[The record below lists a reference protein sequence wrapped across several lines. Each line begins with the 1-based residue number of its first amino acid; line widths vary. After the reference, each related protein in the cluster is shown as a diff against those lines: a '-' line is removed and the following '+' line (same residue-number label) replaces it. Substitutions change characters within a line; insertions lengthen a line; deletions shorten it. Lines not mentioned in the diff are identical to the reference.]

1 MGKDAKANIR
11 SALVAPLNGRK
22 ELLGV
27 LILTHEQERYFNL
40 DHLLLLQAIAS
51 QAAIA
56 AENARLYSRVAQEQK
71 RLAAL
76 LQYAAEAILMFDGQ
90 GRLTLLN
97 PAGEKLFTDFKANLN
112 QPLPAGHGYD
122 AFVKMLEDARLA
134 NISKSGEVIWTDQ
147 RTFVALITPIEDSGQ
162 VAILH
167 DVTRFKD
174 LDQVKNE
181 FIATASHDLKNPI
194 TTIAGFSTLLA
205 QAGPLN
211 EQQRDFVSRIQF
223 AAQNMN
229 ELVQNMM
236 SLAQMDL
243 EATQKH
249 EPVELGQLLSD
260 MAKEFIPQAAT
271 KKQTL
276 QFDPLPTPVQING
289 DPLQL
294 KQLFRNLIGNSIK
307 YSPEGGRITLAAK
320 VEKENL
326 QVDIQ
331 DTGFGIPAAD
341 LPFIFDRFYR
351 VRKGKVSEI
360 EGNGLGLAI
369 VKSIVEQ
376 HGGQISVESE
386 LGKGTC
392 FTINLCLRKQGT
404 SENLETL

>member
-1 MGKDAKANIR
+1 
-11 SALVAPLNGRK
+11 L
-22 ELLGV
+22 
-27 LILTHEQERYFNL
+27 LILTHEQENYFTL

-56 AENARLYSRVAQEQK
+56 VENAGLYSNVAQEQK
-71 RLAAL
+71 RLAAV
-76 LQYAAEAILMFDGQ
+76 LQHAAEAILMFDAH
-90 GRLTLLN
+90 GRLILLN
-97 PAGEKLFTDFKANLN
+97 PASEKLFTDFNANIN

-122 AFVKMLEDARLA
+122 AFIKMLEDARLS
-134 NISKSGEVIWTDQ
+134 NIAKSGEILWPDQ
-147 RTFVALITPIEDSGQ
+147 RTFTALITPIEDGGQ

-194 TTIAGFSTLLA
+194 TTIAGFSTLLG

-211 EQQRDFVSRIQF
+211 EQQQDFVNRILG
-223 AAQNMN
+223 AAQNMS
-229 ELVQNMM
+229 ELVQNMV

-249 EPVELGQLLSD
+249 EPVELGTLLAGIAD
-260 MAKEFIPQAAT
+260 EFTPQAIS
-271 KKQTL
+271 KGQTL
-276 QFDPLPTPVQING
+276 YFNPLTVPAKING

-294 KQLFRNLIGNSIK
+294 KQLFRNLVGNAIK
-307 YSPEGGRITLAAK
+307 YSPQGGRITVVAK
-320 VEKENL
+320 AEKETTE
-326 QVDIQ
+326 VGVQ
-331 DTGFGIPAAD
+331 DTGYGIPAAD

-351 VRKGKVSEI
+351 VRNGKNSEM

-376 HGGQISVESE
+376 HGGQINVQSE
-386 LGKGTC
+386 VDKGTC
-392 FTINLCLRKQGT
+392 FNVSFPLLA
-404 SENLETL
+404 NA